1 MCPNFLKKNLLDSI
15 SRKINKITSAAYSS
29 GSFSQFGEDLII
41 DQALNIIREEDI
53 SYLDI
58 GANHPYSLSNT
69 YFFYRKGFSGTLVEP
84 DPYLCKKLYKRKRD
98 RVLNYGVSF
107 GESIE
112 SAKLYI
118 MNPRVLNTFSLKEAK
133 RIEKDTQ
140 YKIID
145 TVNVK
150 LIPINILL
158 ESYLSVI
165 PSVLSI
171 DVEGLDFD
179 ILNSINFEKYRI
191 PVVVAETLTFDP
203 LTGGRKLSHI
213 IDLMI
218 ANDYQ
223 VFADT
228 RCNTVFVDNRKM
240 PDNA

>member
-1 MCPNFLKKNLLDSI
+1 MNIIGSI
-15 SRKINKITSAAYSS
+15 SWKINKIISAAYCS

-41 DQALNIIREEDI
+41 NQALNIIREQNI

-58 GANHPYSLSNT
+58 GANHPYLLSNT

-84 DPYLCKKLYKRKRD
+84 DPYLCKKLYNRKRD
-98 RVLNYGVSF
+98 RILNCGVSF

-118 MNPRVLNTFSLKEAK
+118 MNARVLNTFSLKEAK

-145 TVNVK
+145 EVNVE

-158 ESYLSVI
+158 ESYITTL

-179 ILNSINFEKYRI
+179 ILNSINFEKHRI
-191 PVVVAETLTFDP
+191 PVVVAETLTFEP
-203 LTGGRKLSHI
+203 LTGGRKLSSI

-228 RCNTVFVDNRKM
+228 RCNTVFVDKRTM